1 MVTSVKWQG
10 MGNVEYR
17 NGTHFPLS
25 LIYLSILLPVHLL
38 VLPRDCLYEILSGK
52 EFEVLSNCKINADPS
67 SNITKMKMKII
78 VNISSISR
86 IWLTR

>member
-17 NGTHFPLS
+17 NGTHFPH

-67 SNITKMKMKII
+67 SNITKIKII

-86 IWLTR
+86 IWLTQ